1 MQVAE
6 QFNRRRL
13 FSCKLRSWGF
23 RCHPKLVASGER
35 FVSMVEKSSYWQLSS
50 GCVVG
55 IVPSYNPL
63 NVLNWDDAYCDLQQ
77 AASFTGNPSLGCR
90 LILAHLGTLNSWNS
104 IGYLTTWPHLNWA
117 LFTWPEV
124 AQIST
129 DVLRRMLAEDSA
141 WSGRYLASETSG
153 SFNAWHLRAWIPV
166 VGASIVTCLQS
177 GKRHWICCW
186 SPNNPQQI
194 RFPMFYSNLG

>member
-23 RCHPKLVASGER
+23 RCNPKLVASGER
-35 FVSMVEKSSYWQLSS
+35 FAPMVEKSSSYWQLSS

-77 AASFTGNPSLGCR
+77 AASFTGNPSLGCG

-104 IGYLTTWPHLNWA
+104 IGCLTTWPYLNWA

-124 AQIST
+124 AQ
-129 DVLRRMLAEDSA
+129 SA
-141 WSGRYLASETSG
+141 PMSSGECWQRIQPG
-153 SFNAWHLRAWIPV
+153 V
-166 VGASIVTCLQS
+166 VGTWPLRPVAALMPGIS
-177 GKRHWICCW
+177 GVEFRW
-186 SPNNPQQI
+186 
-194 RFPMFYSNLG
+194 LGHP